1 MIKFAK
7 PSIDKSVLTK
17 IRNILKSGIF
27 VHGHNTLDFEKKR
40 SNFFKLKSHSIL
52 STASCTSALHLYYI
66 SIGI

>member
-27 VHGHNTLDFEKKR
+27 VHGYNTLNFEKKL
-40 SNFFKLKSHSIL
+40 SNVL
-52 STASCTSALHLYYI
+52 S
-66 SIGI
+66 